1 MKKYISL
8 LALLAA
14 LLLLC
19 SCRPEPHE
27 STTIPGDPSP
37 ENSANAADSEPNKV
51 IDPEPDT
58 VPEAVETPVF
68 DERTLPLLDGS
79 TATIPLSEGIV
90 QALLG
95 YDAAQAQSFV
105 RHNTTH
111 NAYVNL
117 IDGKCDLIFVTP
129 PSADEYAMME
139 DSGRKF
145 AVERIVKDA
154 FVFLVN
160 KDNPV
165 ENISLEDLQ
174 KIYKGEI
181 TNWKEL
187 GGSDAPIKA
196 FQRPDNSGSQ
206 TLMYKLVVPA
216 DEIAPAPSEMR
227 PGGMDDLVDAV
238 SDYDEGFHSIG
249 YSVYYYAS
257 GMYTDPGSKMIAV
270 DGVYPTDE
278 TIADGSY
285 PLTDGYY
292 AIYDREHGDNDPV
305 GRLLTWLRSEAGQ
318 RAAQSAG
325 YVPLAPL
332 D

>member
-1 MKKYISL
+1 
-8 LALLAA
+8 
-14 LLLLC
+14 
-19 SCRPEPHE
+19 
-27 STTIPGDPSP
+27 
-37 ENSANAADSEPNKV
+37 
-51 IDPEPDT
+51 
-58 VPEAVETPVF
+58 
-68 DERTLPLLDGS
+68 
-79 TATIPLSEGIV
+79 
-90 QALLG
+90 G
-95 YDAAQAQSFV
+95 YDAAEAQAFV
-105 RHNTTH
+105 KHNTTH

-129 PSADEYAMME
+129 PSADEYAMMD

-145 AVERIVKDA
+145 EVERIVKDA
-154 FVFLVN
+154 FVFMVN

-165 ENISLEDLQ
+165 EDISLEDLQ

-187 GGSDAPIKA
+187 GGSDEPIKA

-216 DEIAPAPSEMR
+216 DEIAPAPTEMR

-238 SDYDEGFHSIG
+238 SDYDEGLHSIG

-292 AIYDREHGDNDPV
+292 AVCDAEHGENSPV
-305 GRLLTWLRSEAGQ
+305 GRLLAWLCSENGQ
-318 RAAQSAG
+318 KVAQASG
-325 YVPLAPL
+325 YVPLMPL
-332 D
+332 N

>member
-1 MKKYISL
+1 MKKLSAL
-8 LALLAA
+8 LALLLSMA
-14 LLLLC
+14 LLAGC
-19 SCRPEPHE
+19 HTDAPEK
-27 STTIPGDPSP
+27 P
-37 ENSANAADSEPNKV
+37 ETNDTPNTPEQEQTETV
-51 IDPEPDT
+51 VDPEPDT
-58 VPEAVETPVF
+58 EPEAVETPVF
-68 DERTLPLLDGS
+68 DEKTLPLLDGS

-95 YDAAQAQSFV
+95 YDAAEAQAFV
-105 RHNTTH
+105 KHNTTH

-129 PSADEYAMME
+129 PSADEYAMMD

-145 AVERIVKDA
+145 EVERIVKDA
-154 FVFLVN
+154 FVFMVN

-165 ENISLEDLQ
+165 EDISLEDLQ

-187 GGSDAPIKA
+187 GGSDEPIKA

-216 DEIAPAPSEMR
+216 DEIAPAPTEMR

-238 SDYDEGFHSIG
+238 SDYDEGLHSIG

-292 AIYDREHGDNDPV
+292 AVCDAEHGENSPV
-305 GRLLTWLRSEAGQ
+305 GRLLAWLRSENGQ
-318 RAAQSAG
+318 KVAQASG
-325 YVPLAPL
+325 YVPLMPL
-332 D
+332 N

>member
-1 MKKYISL
+1 MKKLSAL
-8 LALLAA
+8 LALLLSMA
-14 LLLLC
+14 LLAGC
-19 SCRPEPHE
+19 HTDAPEK
-27 STTIPGDPSP
+27 P
-37 ENSANAADSEPNKV
+37 ETNDTPDTPEQEQTETV
-51 IDPEPDT
+51 VDPEPDT
-58 VPEAVETPVF
+58 EPEAVETPVF
-68 DERTLPLLDGS
+68 DEKTLPLLDGS

-95 YDAAQAQSFV
+95 YDAAEAQAFV
-105 RHNTTH
+105 KHNTTH

-129 PSADEYAMME
+129 PSADEYAMMD
-139 DSGRKF
+139 DSGREF
-145 AVERIVKDA
+145 EVERIVKDA
-154 FVFLVN
+154 FVFMVN

-165 ENISLEDLQ
+165 EDISLEDLQ

-187 GGSDAPIKA
+187 GGSDEPIKA

-216 DEIAPAPSEMR
+216 DEIAPAPTEMR

-238 SDYDEGFHSIG
+238 SDYDEGLHSIG

-292 AIYDREHGDNDPV
+292 AVCDAEHGENSPV
-305 GRLLTWLRSEAGQ
+305 GRLLAWLRSENGQ
-318 RAAQSAG
+318 KVAQASG
-325 YVPLAPL
+325 YVPLMPL
-332 D
+332 N

>member
-1 MKKYISL
+1 MKKLSAL
-8 LALLAA
+8 LALMLAFG
-14 LLLLC
+14 LLAGC
-19 SCRPEPHE
+19 HSDTGP
-27 STTIPGDPSP
+27 
-37 ENSANAADSEPNKV
+37 ADDTPATPDTPQQEETEKV
-51 IDPEPDT
+51 IDPEPNNE
-58 VPEAVETPVF
+58 PEAIETPVF
-68 DERTLPLLDGS
+68 DEKTLPLLDGS

-90 QALLG
+90 QVLLG
-95 YDAAQAQSFV
+95 YDAADAQDFV
-105 RHNTTH
+105 KHNTTH

-129 PSADEYAMME
+129 PSEDEYALMD

-165 ENISLEDLQ
+165 EDISLEDLQ

-206 TLMYKLVVPA
+206 TLMYKLVVPR
-216 DEIAPAPSEMR
+216 DQIAPAPTEMR

-238 SDYDEGFHSIG
+238 SNYDEGLHSIG

-257 GMYTDPGSKMIAV
+257 GMYTDPGSKMISV
-270 DGVYPTDE
+270 DGVFPTDE

-292 AIYDREHGDNDPV
+292 AVYDKEHSESSAV
-305 GRLLTWLRSEAGQ
+305 GRLLAWLRSESGQ
-318 RAAQSAG
+318 VVAQRSG
-325 YVPLAPL
+325 YVPLMPL
-332 D
+332 N

>member
-1 MKKYISL
+1 MKKLSAL
-8 LALLAA
+8 LALLLSFA
-14 LLLLC
+14 LLAAC
-19 SCRPEPHE
+19 HTDAPEKPE
-27 STTIPGDPSP
+27 TNDIPDAP
-37 ENSANAADSEPNKV
+37 EQEQTEV
-51 IDPEPDT
+51 VVDPEPDT
-58 VPEAVETPVF
+58 EPEAVETPAF
-68 DERTLPLLDGS
+68 DEKTLPLLDGS

-95 YDAAQAQSFV
+95 YDATEAQAFV
-105 RHNTTH
+105 KHNTTH

-129 PSADEYAMME
+129 PSADEYAMMD

-145 AVERIVKDA
+145 EVERIVKDA
-154 FVFLVN
+154 FVFMVN

-165 ENISLEDLQ
+165 EDISLEDLQ

-187 GGSDAPIKA
+187 GGNDEPIKA

-206 TLMYKLVVPA
+206 TLMYKLVVPQ
-216 DEIAPAPSEMR
+216 DEIAPAPTEMR

-238 SDYDEGFHSIG
+238 SDYDEGLHSIG

-257 GMYTDPGSKMIAV
+257 GMYTDPGSKMISV

-292 AIYDREHGDNDPV
+292 AVCDAEHGENSPV
-305 GRLLTWLRSEAGQ
+305 GRLLAWLRSENGQ
-318 RAAQSAG
+318 KVAQASG
-325 YVPLAPL
+325 YVPLMPL
-332 D
+332 N

>member
-1 MKKYISL
+1 MKKLSAL
-8 LALLAA
+8 LALLLSMA
-14 LLLLC
+14 LLAGC
-19 SCRPEPHE
+19 HTDAPEK
-27 STTIPGDPSP
+27 P
-37 ENSANAADSEPNKV
+37 ETNDTPDTPEQEQTETV
-51 IDPEPDT
+51 VDPEPDT
-58 VPEAVETPVF
+58 EPEAVETPVF
-68 DERTLPLLDGS
+68 DEKTLPLLDGS

-95 YDAAQAQSFV
+95 YDAAEAQAFV
-105 RHNTTH
+105 KHNTTH

-129 PSADEYAMME
+129 PSADEYAMMD

-145 AVERIVKDA
+145 EVERIVKDA
-154 FVFLVN
+154 FVFMVN

-165 ENISLEDLQ
+165 EDISLEDLQ

-187 GGSDAPIKA
+187 GGSDEPIKA

-216 DEIAPAPSEMR
+216 DEIAPAPTEMR

-238 SDYDEGFHSIG
+238 SDYDEGLHSIG

-292 AIYDREHGDNDPV
+292 AVCDAEHGENSPV
-305 GRLLTWLRSEAGQ
+305 GRLLTWLRSENGQ
-318 RAAQSAG
+318 KVAQASG
-325 YVPLAPL
+325 YVPLMPL
-332 D
+332 N

>member
-1 MKKYISL
+1 MKKLSAL
-8 LALLAA
+8 LALLLSMA
-14 LLLLC
+14 LLAGC
-19 SCRPEPHE
+19 HTDAPEK
-27 STTIPGDPSP
+27 P
-37 ENSANAADSEPNKV
+37 ETNDTPDTPEQEQTETV
-51 IDPEPDT
+51 VDPEPDT
-58 VPEAVETPVF
+58 EPETVEIPVF
-68 DERTLPLLDGS
+68 DEKTLPLLDGS

-95 YDAAQAQSFV
+95 YDAAEAQAFV
-105 RHNTTH
+105 KHNTTH

-129 PSADEYAMME
+129 PSADEYAMMD

-145 AVERIVKDA
+145 EVERIVKDA
-154 FVFLVN
+154 FVFMVN

-165 ENISLEDLQ
+165 EDISLEDLQ

-187 GGSDAPIKA
+187 GGSDEPIKA

-216 DEIAPAPSEMR
+216 DEIAPAPTEMR

-238 SDYDEGFHSIG
+238 SDYDEGLHSIG

-292 AIYDREHGDNDPV
+292 AVCDAEHGENSPV
-305 GRLLTWLRSEAGQ
+305 GRLLTWLRSENGQ
-318 RAAQSAG
+318 KVAQASG
-325 YVPLAPL
+325 YVPLMPL
-332 D
+332 N

>member
-1 MKKYISL
+1 MKKLSAL
-8 LALLAA
+8 LALLLSMA
-14 LLLLC
+14 LLAGC
-19 SCRPEPHE
+19 HTDAPEK
-27 STTIPGDPSP
+27 P
-37 ENSANAADSEPNKV
+37 ETNDTPDTPEQEQTETV
-51 IDPEPDT
+51 VDPEPDT
-58 VPEAVETPVF
+58 EPEAVETPVF
-68 DERTLPLLDGS
+68 DEKTLPLLDGS

-95 YDAAQAQSFV
+95 YDAAEAQAFV
-105 RHNTTH
+105 KHNTTH

-129 PSADEYAMME
+129 PSADEYAMMD

-145 AVERIVKDA
+145 EVERIVKDA
-154 FVFLVN
+154 FVFMVN

-165 ENISLEDLQ
+165 EDISLEDLQ

-187 GGSDAPIKA
+187 GGSDEPIKA

-216 DEIAPAPSEMR
+216 DEIAPAPTEMR

-238 SDYDEGFHSIG
+238 SDYDEGLHSIG

-292 AIYDREHGDNDPV
+292 AVYDAEHGENSPV
-305 GRLLTWLRSEAGQ
+305 GRLLAWLRSENGQ
-318 RAAQSAG
+318 KVAQASG
-325 YVPLAPL
+325 YVPLMPL
-332 D
+332 N

>member
-1 MKKYISL
+1 MKKLSAL
-8 LALLAA
+8 LALLLSMA
-14 LLLLC
+14 LLAGC
-19 SCRPEPHE
+19 HTDAPEK
-27 STTIPGDPSP
+27 P
-37 ENSANAADSEPNKV
+37 ETNDTPDTPEQEQTETV
-51 IDPEPDT
+51 VDPEPDT
-58 VPEAVETPVF
+58 EPEAVETPVF
-68 DERTLPLLDGS
+68 DEKTLPLLDGS

-95 YDAAQAQSFV
+95 YDAAEAQAFV
-105 RHNTTH
+105 KHNTTH

-129 PSADEYAMME
+129 PSADEYAMMD

-145 AVERIVKDA
+145 EVERIVKDA
-154 FVFLVN
+154 FVFMVN

-165 ENISLEDLQ
+165 EDISLEDLQ

-187 GGSDAPIKA
+187 GGSDEPIRA

-216 DEIAPAPSEMR
+216 DEIAPAPTEMR

-238 SDYDEGFHSIG
+238 SDYDEGLHSIG

-292 AIYDREHGDNDPV
+292 AVCDAEHGENSPV
-305 GRLLTWLRSEAGQ
+305 GRLLTWLRSENGQ
-318 RAAQSAG
+318 KVAQASG
-325 YVPLAPL
+325 YVPLMPL
-332 D
+332 N

>member
-1 MKKYISL
+1 MKKLSAL
-8 LALLAA
+8 LALLLSMA
-14 LLLLC
+14 LLAGC
-19 SCRPEPHE
+19 HTDAPEK
-27 STTIPGDPSP
+27 P
-37 ENSANAADSEPNKV
+37 ETNDTPDTPEQEQTETV
-51 IDPEPDT
+51 VDPEPDT
-58 VPEAVETPVF
+58 EPETVETPVF
-68 DERTLPLLDGS
+68 DEKTLPLLDGS

-95 YDAAQAQSFV
+95 YDAAEAQAFV
-105 RHNTTH
+105 KHNTTH

-129 PSADEYAMME
+129 PSADEYAMMD

-145 AVERIVKDA
+145 EVERIVKDA
-154 FVFLVN
+154 FVFMVN

-165 ENISLEDLQ
+165 EDISLEDLQ

-181 TNWKEL
+181 TNWKAL
-187 GGSDAPIKA
+187 GGSDEPIKA

-216 DEIAPAPSEMR
+216 DEIAPAPTEMR

-238 SDYDEGFHSIG
+238 SDYDEGLHSIG

-292 AIYDREHGDNDPV
+292 AVCDAEHGENSPV
-305 GRLLTWLRSEAGQ
+305 GRLLAWLRSENGQ
-318 RAAQSAG
+318 KVAQASG
-325 YVPLAPL
+325 YVPLMPL
-332 D
+332 N